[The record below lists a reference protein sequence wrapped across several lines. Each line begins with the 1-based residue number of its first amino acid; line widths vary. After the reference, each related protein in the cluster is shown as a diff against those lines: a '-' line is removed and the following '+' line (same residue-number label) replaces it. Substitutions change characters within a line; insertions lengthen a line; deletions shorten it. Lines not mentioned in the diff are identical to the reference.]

1 MEHFWADLKPAAM
14 ISTVIYSV
22 IGLIIFGVAYHVM
35 DWFTPFSLRKELE
48 DDQNIALAIVMGS
61 VFVSLAVIIHA
72 AIR

>member
-14 ISTVIYSV
+14 ISTFIYSV

-35 DWFTPFSLRKELE
+35 DWFTPFSLRKEFE